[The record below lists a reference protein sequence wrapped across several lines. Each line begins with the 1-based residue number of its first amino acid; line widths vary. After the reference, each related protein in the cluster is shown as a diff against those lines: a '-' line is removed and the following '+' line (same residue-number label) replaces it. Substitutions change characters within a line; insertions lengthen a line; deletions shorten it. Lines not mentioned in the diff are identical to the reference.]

1 MKEGCTR
8 KNRNL
13 VDARVTYL
21 RQLAQ
26 LFESLTLLMQEVKR
40 IAYHNKKLRARS
52 SSAMGHN
59 RDSHH
64 RGSAVA
70 LSASGQMKQPGLNP
84 VFETTIQGI
93 TSALK
98 SLKVRNIFHVLLY
111 FRLCVNFAFFSTTG
125 PQRTCELR

>member
-26 LFESLTLLMQEVKR
+26 LFECLTLLLQEVKR
-40 IAYHNKKLRARS
+40 IAYHNKKLRARA
-52 SSAMGHN
+52 SSAISHN
-59 RDSHH
+59 RDSHQRDSH
-64 RGSAVA
+64 RRASAVA
-70 LSASGQMKQPGLNP
+70 LSASGQMKQSGLNP
-84 VFETTIQGI
+84 VFESTIQGI

-98 SLKVRNIFHVLLY
+98 SLKVRNFITCFCIFSPV
-111 FRLCVNFAFFSTTG
+111 
-125 PQRTCELR
+125 CEFVFV